1 MYMYMYR
8 TLYEKLWT
16 IEMSLVLAN
25 LHCQVLFFFFLKL
38 YFDIFSAM
46 NILDADE
53 KRLCSNGKYAARDI
67 VQVK

>member
-25 LHCQVLFFFFLKL
+25 LHCQVLFFFF
-38 YFDIFSAM
+38 
-46 NILDADE
+46 
-53 KRLCSNGKYAARDI
+53 
-67 VQVK
+67 